1 MEDCLL
7 FPVLSC
13 LGGQTCRRT
22 TRRSLN
28 KGGVTMSPYFSWEE
42 IPSGRPLAHTGGPR
56 FKVKYISHR
65 GGLPLE
71 ASTLVS
77 SVSGLRARSE
87 ATKQTPESKVSPYK
101 MRVKRPPTPCS
112 RSCVAAD
119 IEPGRRGA
127 TSTKSNKPLTFANPA
142 LSPSER
148 WGGPFPGL
156 LLLQPPCFSPEQ
168 PDDGP
173 AAVKN
178 LLGVLLIPR
187 SRSSH
192 PARQRNLAG
201 FEL

>member
-1 MEDCLL
+1 
-7 FPVLSC
+7 
-13 LGGQTCRRT
+13 
-22 TRRSLN
+22 
-28 KGGVTMSPYFSWEE
+28 MSPYFSWEE

-142 LSPSER
+142 FLHLNVGEGRSP
-148 WGGPFPGL
+148 G
-156 LLLQPPCFSPEQ
+156 CYCC
-168 PDDGP
+168 
-173 AAVKN
+173 
-178 LLGVLLIPR
+178 
-187 SRSSH
+187 SH
-192 PARQRNLAG
+192 PASRRNSLMTDRPRLKTCSGCCSSLAPAARIPPVNVISPV
-201 FEL
+201 LSSDPHR